1 MKNVHASG
9 KRKMAIAR
17 ATLKQGNGLI
27 RINSVPLEFI
37 EPKMSRLKLREPF
50 ILAGEIANKVDIDVD
65 VAGGG
70 ITSQAE
76 ASRLAIAKALVDF
89 TKNDKLKEIFL
100 NYDRNL
106 LVADVRRKEAAKPN
120 RHGQA
125 RSHVQKSYRYG
136 GKDDHTNQMLQLRQT
151 NSSFMGNLCRAC

>member
-1 MKNVHASG
+1 MKNIHTSG
-9 KRKMAIAR
+9 KRKTSIAR

-27 RINSVPLEFI
+27 RINSVPIDFF
-37 EPKMSRLKLREPF
+37 EPRMSRLKLKEPL
-50 ILAGEIANKVDIDVD
+50 ILAGDAASNVDIDVK
-65 VAGGG
+65 VSGGG

-89 TKNDKLKEIFL
+89 TKNDKLKETFL

-106 LVADVRRKEAAKPN
+106 LVADVRRKEPAKPN

-125 RSHVQKSYRYG
+125 RSKVQKSYR
-136 GKDDHTNQMLQLRQT
+136 
-151 NSSFMGNLCRAC
+151 